1 MGVKYLFTPEV
12 IVMAQADLIPAGRT
26 SRIVRGSTELQIQTE
41 YAYRPQPR
49 LTTSVISKGQIIRK
63 IQQELPA
70 PITSLEEKNKVEDLL
85 RRQHAEILNIIN
97 SKKKEA
103 NQTIKDNPPP
113 KPEPTSLSLIDRL
126 ASIEG
131 VDRVIRI
138 NNDGQ
143 FESDNVSEEFKKMFS
158 SVFKGIGEIL
168 EIFSQ
173 LPGGKREEGV
183 CALEPDRLYLV
194 SSGYECY
201 FILAHL
207 INPDIDIEKLIHA
220 ELKE

>member
-1 MGVKYLFTPEV
+1 
-12 IVMAQADLIPAGRT
+12 MAQADFIPAGRT

-49 LTTSVISKGQIIRK
+49 LTTSVISKGQVIQK
-63 IQQELPA
+63 IQQDLST
-70 PITSLEEKNKVEDLL
+70 PIASIEEKNKVEDLL
-85 RRQHAEILNIIN
+85 RKQHLEVLNIIGN
-97 SKKKEA
+97 KDLKTDM
-103 NQTIKDNPPP
+103 TIRD
-113 KPEPTSLSLIDRL
+113 KPTLETTSLSLIDRL
-126 ASIEG
+126 AGIEG
-131 VDRVIRI
+131 VDKVIRI

-143 FESDNVSEEFKKMFS
+143 FESPNVSDDFKKMFS
-158 SVFKGIGEIL
+158 SVFKSINEIL

-183 CALEPDRLYLV
+183 CALEPRRLYLV

-201 FILAHL
+201 FILTN
-207 INPDIDIEKLIHA
+207 IIDNTIDIEKLIQT

>member
-1 MGVKYLFTPEV
+1 
-12 IVMAQADLIPAGRT
+12 MAQADLIPAGRT

-49 LTTSVISKGQIIRK
+49 LTTSIISGGQIIQK
-63 IQQELPA
+63 IQQDLSA
-70 PITSLEEKNKVEDLL
+70 PIASVEEKNKIEDLL
-85 RRQHAEILNIIN
+85 RRQHLEVLKIIGN
-97 SKKKEA
+97 RDLKTDL
-103 NQTIKDNPPP
+103 TIRD
-113 KPEPTSLSLIDRL
+113 KPTLETTSLSLIDRL
-126 ASIEG
+126 AGIEG
-131 VDRVIRI
+131 VEKVFRI
-138 NNDGQ
+138 NNAGE
-143 FESDNVSEEFKKMFS
+143 FESPNVSEEFKKMFS
-158 SVFKGIGEIL
+158 SVFKSINEIL

-201 FILAHL
+201 FILTDL
-207 INPDIDIEKLIHA
+207 INDEIDIEKLIRA